1 MRKAK
6 GFFGKNL
13 VVGFVVILMVFALA
27 ACSGEK
33 EEEGS
38 SSKPVNTSPSDEK
51 AKTEEPKTDDYPNK
65 TIRFVVPSS
74 AGGGFDTTTR
84 QIQPYFEKTLGTNF
98 AIENHSG
105 GGTAIGTKLVTE
117 GDGDGYT
124 IMITGTPH
132 LHFSYLTTDVGYSL
146 EDLAPIGSAT
156 FDPGVIRVQD
166 DAPWKDLNELI
177 EYAKTQPKG
186 KLKASVSFRT
196 SNNFLALK
204 QLENATGVEFTIVP
218 YGGGNEARTALLSG
232 EVDLTHAG
240 AFNSLNI
247 EEGTRVIGVQHSTN
261 DWPDVT
267 DNATTINEQL
277 GTTIPNNSST
287 YGLFVKAEVKQNHPE
302 RYQKLVDAYSQ
313 ALEDPAFIEAMTKAG
328 EIDKIRYINPDEYGK
343 MNKDLEAELN
353 EVKHLFDE

>member
-1 MRKAK
+1 MQKPK
-6 GFFGKNL
+6 GFFGKNWL
-13 VVGFVVILMVFALA
+13 VGLLVIVMFFALV
-27 ACSGEK
+27 ACGGNKETSAPKSDNATTKSENTKK
-33 EEEGS
+33 EE
-38 SSKPVNTSPSDEK
+38 SKQ
-51 AKTEEPKTDDYPNK
+51 DDYPNK

-84 QIQPYFEKTLGTNF
+84 QLQPYFEKALGAQF
-98 AIENHSG
+98 AIENHKG

-124 IMITGTPH
+124 IMISGTPH
-132 LHFSYLTTDVGYSL
+132 LQFSYLTKDVGYKL
-146 EDLAPIGSAT
+146 EDLAPIGATT
-156 FDPGVIRVQD
+156 FDPGVIRVHN

-204 QLENATGVEFTIVP
+204 QLEKATGVEFTIVP
-218 YGGGNEARTALLSG
+218 YGGGSEARTALLSG

-247 EEGTRVIGVQHSTN
+247 EEGTRVIGVQHSSN
-261 DWPDVT
+261 DWPNVT
-267 DNATTINEQL
+267 DNAKTFNEQL
-277 GTTIPNNSST
+277 GTNIPNNSST
-287 YGLFVKAEVKQNHPE
+287 YGIFVKAEVKEKYPE
-302 RYQKLVDAYSQ
+302 RYQKIVDAYKK
-313 ALEDPAFIEAMTKAG
+313 ALEDPAFIEAMTKAE
-328 EIDKIRYINPDEYGK
+328 EIDKIRYIDPDEYGK
-343 MNKDLEAELN
+343 MNKDLETELE

>member
-1 MRKAK
+1 MQKSK
-6 GFFGKNL
+6 GFLGKNWL
-13 VVGFVVILMVFALA
+13 VVLLVIVVVFALA
-27 ACSGEK
+27 GCGDKSETEVSKK
-33 EEEGS
+33 ESVETTSNDENTKNEE
-38 SSKPVNTSPSDEK
+38 SKK
-51 AKTEEPKTDDYPNK
+51 DDYPNK

-84 QIQPYFEKTLGTNF
+84 QIQPYFEKALGAQF
-98 AIENHSG
+98 AVENHSG

-132 LHFSYLTTDVGYSL
+132 LQFSYLTTDVGYKL
-146 EDLAPIGSAT
+146 EDLVPIGSAT

-204 QLENATGVEFTIVP
+204 QLEKATGVEFTIVP
-218 YGGGNEARTALLSG
+218 YGGGSEARTALLSG

-247 EEGTRVIGVQHSTN
+247 EQGTRVIGVQHSSN

-267 DNATTINEQL
+267 DNAKTFNEQL
-277 GTTIPNNSST
+277 GTNIPNNSST
-287 YGLFVKAEVKQNHPE
+287 YGIFVKAEVKEKHPE
-302 RYQKLVDAYSQ
+302 RYQKIVDAYKK
-313 ALEDPAFIEAMTKAG
+313 ALEDTAFIDVMTKAG
-328 EIDKIRYINPDEYGK
+328 EIDKIRYIAPDEYGK
-343 MNKDLEAELN
+343 MNKDLETELN
-353 EVKHLFDE
+353 EVKHLFNE